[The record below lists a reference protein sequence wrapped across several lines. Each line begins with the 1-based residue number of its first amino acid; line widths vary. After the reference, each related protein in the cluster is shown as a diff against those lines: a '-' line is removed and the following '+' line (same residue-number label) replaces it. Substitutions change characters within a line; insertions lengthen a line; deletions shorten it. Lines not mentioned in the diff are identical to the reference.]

1 MVYPVGGYIDK
12 VYVIAFAHLFPD
24 IFTAVVGGC
33 FGHVGATQHVLAAV
47 HSELVQV
54 AQSLYLDSFLIGEAA
69 DGFGTPGAQTDK
81 SDAHGFVGSQVSPTT
96 SVCPAGRGGV
106 ETLICVS
113 ALFESEVQAE
123 KWKRPPSNRGYQ

>member
-1 MVYPVGGYIDK
+1 MGAWCIQFRVDSCQNMLSRANMPE
-12 VYVIAFAHLFPD
+12 AT

-81 SDAHGFVGSQVSPTT
+81 SDAHGFDRFAGQPHYIGLSGRAGWCGDTYLCFGS
-96 SVCPAGRGGV
+96 
-106 ETLICVS
+106 L
-113 ALFESEVQAE
+113 
-123 KWKRPPSNRGYQ
+123 

>member
-12 VYVIAFAHLFPD
+12 VYVIAFAH
-24 IFTAVVGGC
+24 FTAVVGGC

-81 SDAHGFVGSQVSPTT
+81 SDAHGFDRFAGQPHYIGLSGRAGWCGDTYLCFGS
-96 SVCPAGRGGV
+96 
-106 ETLICVS
+106 L
-113 ALFESEVQAE
+113 
-123 KWKRPPSNRGYQ
+123 